1 MPFVLL
7 AALLEMYA
15 LLFTD
20 NGILIHAPWFSLALL
35 AVIVSLTAMVRS
47 YAWRVA
53 ILTFVLVAILSV
65 DAGFILLFD
74 INGTAFD
81 YSLLYQAADGLGMM
95 EGQLVNFGFL
105 VPGAIAVAGFLLYG
119 VFNAVKL
126 KDVKIEK
133 NPRLRIVCCSLAG
146 VLLVSAL
153 AVPNVLNFVNTTSDS
168 YYADLL
174 YDNDNEYKKYGVT
187 GDVLYQFV
195 TGPFLTSPKVATWQ
209 DSSEFYFRN
218 KTENGELF
226 GVSAGNNVVM
236 ILAESMEWFPVT
248 NYPGL
253 AQYLYPNI
261 SRLTEESIVCQNHY
275 SREKT
280 DISEAQSL
288 LGNYPSRGFVCNNY
302 KDNAYPFSL
311 PNLYRETNEGAKINS
326 FHNNEATFYNRS
338 ELHESLGFDHLY
350 GIEEMEGYGVTNYQQ
365 LLEERNLDSEMMDK
379 MKDEMFPADGN
390 FFSYIISYTTHGG
403 YYDVRSSLEEKGY
416 YDRLDKYNVY
426 PETDNKYDNYL
437 RTYAAALMDFDAAI
451 GIMLDDL
458 EAKDLLDSTTIVIYS
473 DHNAYYDRL
482 SYRGKGL
489 VDMQSEIFH
498 VPMFIYDTKAKTA
511 LETAGK
517 GKDIEKF
524 TTTADILPTV
534 LTLLGIPYYSNL
546 YFGHNVFSDR
556 ESVIFSRAYGCFITE
571 DFVGYSLNSVVYK
584 GNGFSEAD
592 LVTRASEHLEKLK
605 YIDALSFK
613 DYFAEY
619 EFPKV

>member
-1 MPFVLL
+1 MLL

-195 TGPFLTSPKVATWQ
+195 TGPFLTQAGPLRHHAARSQRLLQSRRAT
-209 DSSEFYFRN
+209 
-218 KTENGELF
+218 
-226 GVSAGNNVVM
+226 
-236 ILAESMEWFPVT
+236 
-248 NYPGL
+248 GL
-253 AQYLYPNI
+253 P
-261 SRLTEESIVCQNHY
+261 
-275 SREKT
+275 
-280 DISEAQSL
+280 
-288 LGNYPSRGFVCNNY
+288 P
-302 KDNAYPFSL
+302 L
-311 PNLYRETNEGAKINS
+311 P
-326 FHNNEATFYNRS
+326 
-338 ELHESLGFDHLY
+338 
-350 GIEEMEGYGVTNYQQ
+350 
-365 LLEERNLDSEMMDK
+365 
-379 MKDEMFPADGN
+379 
-390 FFSYIISYTTHGG
+390 
-403 YYDVRSSLEEKGY
+403 
-416 YDRLDKYNVY
+416 
-426 PETDNKYDNYL
+426 
-437 RTYAAALMDFDAAI
+437 AL
-451 GIMLDDL
+451 
-458 EAKDLLDSTTIVIYS
+458 
-473 DHNAYYDRL
+473 
-482 SYRGKGL
+482 
-489 VDMQSEIFH
+489 
-498 VPMFIYDTKAKTA
+498 
-511 LETAGK
+511 
-517 GKDIEKF
+517 
-524 TTTADILPTV
+524 
-534 LTLLGIPYYSNL
+534 
-546 YFGHNVFSDR
+546 
-556 ESVIFSRAYGCFITE
+556 
-571 DFVGYSLNSVVYK
+571 
-584 GNGFSEAD
+584 
-592 LVTRASEHLEKLK
+592 
-605 YIDALSFK
+605 ALSG
-613 DYFAEY
+613 ASA
-619 EFPKV
+619 PR

>member
-1 MPFVLL
+1 MLL

-218 KTENGELF
+218 KTENGGD
-226 GVSAGNNVVM
+226 GVVSRHQLSRAGAV
-236 ILAESMEWFPVT
+236 PVSQHF
-248 NYPGL
+248 
-253 AQYLYPNI
+253 A
-261 SRLTEESIVCQNHY
+261 
-275 SREKT
+275 
-280 DISEAQSL
+280 
-288 LGNYPSRGFVCNNY
+288 
-302 KDNAYPFSL
+302 
-311 PNLYRETNEGAKINS
+311 
-326 FHNNEATFYNRS
+326 
-338 ELHESLGFDHLY
+338 
-350 GIEEMEGYGVTNYQQ
+350 
-365 LLEERNLDSEMMDK
+365 
-379 MKDEMFPADGN
+379 ADGGEYRLPKPL
-390 FFSYIISYTTHGG
+390 FARKDGYIRGAVAFG
-403 YYDVRSSLEEKGY
+403 QLPLA
-416 YDRLDKYNVY
+416 RLC
-426 PETDNKYDNYL
+426 L
-437 RTYAAALMDFDAAI
+437 
-451 GIMLDDL
+451 
-458 EAKDLLDSTTIVIYS
+458 
-473 DHNAYYDRL
+473 
-482 SYRGKGL
+482 
-489 VDMQSEIFH
+489 
-498 VPMFIYDTKAKTA
+498 
-511 LETAGK
+511 
-517 GKDIEKF
+517 
-524 TTTADILPTV
+524 
-534 LTLLGIPYYSNL
+534 
-546 YFGHNVFSDR
+546 
-556 ESVIFSRAYGCFITE
+556 
-571 DFVGYSLNSVVYK
+571 
-584 GNGFSEAD
+584 
-592 LVTRASEHLEKLK
+592 
-605 YIDALSFK
+605 
-613 DYFAEY
+613 
-619 EFPKV
+619 

>member
-1 MPFVLL
+1 MLL

-253 AQYLYPNI
+253 AQYL
-261 SRLTEESIVCQNHY
+261 S
-275 SREKT
+275 
-280 DISEAQSL
+280 
-288 LGNYPSRGFVCNNY
+288 
-302 KDNAYPFSL
+302 
-311 PNLYRETNEGAKINS
+311 S
-326 FHNNEATFYNRS
+326 F
-338 ELHESLGFDHLY
+338 
-350 GIEEMEGYGVTNYQQ
+350 
-365 LLEERNLDSEMMDK
+365 
-379 MKDEMFPADGN
+379 
-390 FFSYIISYTTHGG
+390 
-403 YYDVRSSLEEKGY
+403 
-416 YDRLDKYNVY
+416 
-426 PETDNKYDNYL
+426 
-437 RTYAAALMDFDAAI
+437 
-451 GIMLDDL
+451 
-458 EAKDLLDSTTIVIYS
+458 
-473 DHNAYYDRL
+473 
-482 SYRGKGL
+482 
-489 VDMQSEIFH
+489 
-498 VPMFIYDTKAKTA
+498 
-511 LETAGK
+511 
-517 GKDIEKF
+517 
-524 TTTADILPTV
+524 
-534 LTLLGIPYYSNL
+534 
-546 YFGHNVFSDR
+546 
-556 ESVIFSRAYGCFITE
+556 
-571 DFVGYSLNSVVYK
+571 DFVSLY
-584 GNGFSEAD
+584 
-592 LVTRASEHLEKLK
+592 AS
-605 YIDALSFK
+605 
-613 DYFAEY
+613 
-619 EFPKV
+619 